1 MDAGTLRPA
10 SPPRRASVSG
20 APKKEASAGGSA
32 GTSAAAREPETY
44 RQDVIPWSNADP
56 TRRVRSALHPRT
68 IPRPTHLAPRR
79 PTNRM
84 CRMRRDRWKTRNA
97 PRTRAPRR
105 PTHLSPLSSPPFFF
119 FENVAPQA
127 PAAPAPLRKLA
138 TTGLIDVY
146 KRINRNYY
154 ETRSWRSSRG
164 GSAAGSADGAGR
176 GRELPKPAVPARRA
190 ASARRMPRLGARR
203 RSAVLGA
210 ARTRSAR
217 ARGAGWVPTHPFRV
231 VRHGGFP
238 AGRVMAGLRRIGTRR
253 RRASTAPRHL
263 LHDVYAVGRVIGRGA
278 FARVVVAYDIVTDAR
293 VAIKIIRNAS
303 RSFHARARKEIEIL
317 RVLGGGGGGGG
328 ARGARSAARAER
340 TRGATPTLSSC
351 STTSRFAE
359 ATTRQGCSVL
369 RSQHTRMTTPTR
381 LPPPQRR
388 RDGVIRPR
396 TRMGFGVWCLSS
408 CRTLCTT
415 CFAPRRSEAYRWR
428 SCASSRSRSCTRC
441 GTSSRTGW
449 CT

>member
-1 MDAGTLRPA
+1 MPARCDRRRP
-10 SPPRRASVSG
+10 RG
-20 APKKEASAGGSA
+20 APLSRVRRKNEASAGGSA

-56 TRRVRSALHPRT
+56 TRRVRSALHPERS
-68 IPRPTHLAPRR
+68 PDRPTSPRA
-79 PTNRM
+79 
-84 CRMRRDRWKTRNA
+84 A
-97 PRTRAPRR
+97 PRTACVGCVATVGKPETRPERARLVGRLTSRLCPRR
-105 PTHLSPLSSPPFFF
+105 RFLFRKRRASG
-119 FENVAPQA
+119 

-154 ETRSWRSSRG
+154 ETRSWRSSREAPPRG
-164 GSAAGSADGAGR
+164 QRTAPAPRARAFETAVPAGVGSAD
-176 GRELPKPAVPARRA
+176 
-190 ASARRMPRLGARR
+190 ASARRSEVLGGSRR
-203 RSAVLGA
+203 RSHPLSSSAGGRLGSHTSVQSGA
-210 ARTRSAR
+210 SWRVSG
-217 ARGAGWVPTHPFRV
+217 GAG
-231 VRHGGFP
+231 HGGSP
-238 AGRVMAGLRRIGTRR
+238 ADRDAPTV
-253 RRASTAPRHL
+253 RASTAPRHL
-263 LHDVYAVGRVIGRGA
+263 LHDRYAVGRVIGRGA

-317 RVLGGGGGGGG
+317 RVLGGGG
-328 ARGARSAARAER
+328 AREALVPRARAER
-340 TRGATPTLSSC
+340 TRGAIPTLSPC